1 MFLDDRLKLLRMSRD
16 IKLSPQDTEGKC
28 TLYASGKPIL
38 FLRVV
43 EGEGV
48 TFDLSVPSEI
58 LEHLDRPAPDPG
70 MWRICCQAQERAKRP
85 SMAMTI
91 TDLMFSGQTPPNS
104 HLHMQRCDSAS
115 PSWEARP

>member
-58 LEHLDRPAPDPG
+58 LEHLDPPAPDPG
-70 MWRICCQAQERAKRP
+70 MWRICCQAQERAKR
-85 SMAMTI
+85 
-91 TDLMFSGQTPPNS
+91 
-104 HLHMQRCDSAS
+104 RAS
-115 PSWEARP
+115 IHGHDHHRSYVLRADTTKQSPTYAEV